1 MAIGPAQLQRDER
14 AFLVATPAI
23 PAMSAMTG
31 HIRDR
36 PPLSVVSEVGPS
48 VAERSPFK
56 APACSRSLCAITA
69 RRESGAKEN
78 RTPDLFHAME
88 ALYQLS
94 YSPVRITNCT
104 GRERVHK
111 IAGPTQI
118 ARGVP
123 GVCGRAWSAFAPV
136 SPTIRPHG

>member
-94 YSPVRITNCT
+94 YSPNRRRDSTTRLVVV
-104 GRERVHK
+104 ES
-111 IAGPTQI
+111 AGQGQN
-118 ARGVP
+118 RLRP
-123 GVCGRAWSAFAPV
+123 G
-136 SPTIRPHG
+136 